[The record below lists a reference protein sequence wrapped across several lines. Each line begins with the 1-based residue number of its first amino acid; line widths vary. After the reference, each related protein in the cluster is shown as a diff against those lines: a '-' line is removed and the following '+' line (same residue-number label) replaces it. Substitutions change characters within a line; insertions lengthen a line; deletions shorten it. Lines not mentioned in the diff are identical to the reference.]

1 MDDECVSVG
10 RVSTWPGH
18 VETHNGISCVSLEA
32 CGKPT
37 SNVGKLA
44 AFSEARSGSTIG
56 TTVRGAVITSTGTH
70 THPAGHRGS
79 SREELNTYPTI
90 TIVVCKNISTT
101 IDDIAH

>member
-44 AFSEARSGSTIG
+44 AFSEAHSGSTIG
-56 TTVRGAVITSTGTH
+56 TTVVVLSSLAQAH
-70 THPAGHRGS
+70 TPP
-79 SREELNTYPTI
+79 SRTQGQLKRRAKHLSNNSY
-90 TIVVCKNISTT
+90 SGM
-101 IDDIAH
+101 